1 VECKNRE
8 ITNLNM
14 SIAYGYASC
23 SMQEH
28 NIDKVYQMAD
38 DRMYEKKK
46 QMKSAGRA
54 GSQA

>member
-1 VECKNRE
+1 
-8 ITNLNM
+8 M

-23 SMQEH
+23 SIQES

-46 QMKSAGRA
+46 QMKNAERT
-54 GSQA
+54 